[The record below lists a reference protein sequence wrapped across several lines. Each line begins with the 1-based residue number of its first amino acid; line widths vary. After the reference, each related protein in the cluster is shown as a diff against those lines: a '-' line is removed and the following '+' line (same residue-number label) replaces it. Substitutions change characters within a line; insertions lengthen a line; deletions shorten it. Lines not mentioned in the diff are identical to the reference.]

1 MKFLLFFLLSFVAL
15 AQKDT
20 TITNKKVV
28 IVDSVYY
35 VQTTTI
41 SVSHQLLNAVLLQ
54 KVETIEREKVRKIE
68 ENEKNEAERKE
79 IVRLVKDALKKGYKP
94 KSDNSSDD
102 AINSRIINK
111 IKKEKL

>member
-1 MKFLLFFLLSFVAL
+1 MKFLLFFLMSFVAL

-20 TITNKKVV
+20 TITTKKVV

-35 VQTTTI
+35 VQITTT

-54 KVETIEREKVRKIE
+54 KVETIEQEKVRRLQ
-68 ENEKNEAERKE
+68 ENSNNQAERKE
-79 IVRLVKDALKKGYKP
+79 LVRLVQDALKKGYKP
-94 KSDNSSDD
+94 RSNNSYDD

>member
-1 MKFLLFFLLSFVAL
+1 MSFVAL

-20 TITNKKVV
+20 TITTKKVV

-35 VQTTTI
+35 VQITTT

-54 KVETIEREKVRKIE
+54 KVETIEQEKVRRLQV
-68 ENEKNEAERKE
+68 NSNNEAERKE
-79 IVRLVKDALKKGYKP
+79 LVRLVQDALKKGYKP
-94 KSDNSSDD
+94 RSNNSYDD

>member
-1 MKFLLFFLLSFVAL
+1 MKFLLFFLMSFVAL
-15 AQKDT
+15 AQKET
-20 TITNKKVV
+20 TITTKKVV

-35 VQTTTI
+35 VQITTT

-54 KVETIEREKVRKIE
+54 KVETIEQEKVRRLQ
-68 ENEKNEAERKE
+68 ENSNNEAERKE
-79 IVRLVKDALKKGYKP
+79 LVRLVQDALKKGYKP
-94 KSDNSSDD
+94 RSNNSYDD

>member
-1 MKFLLFFLLSFVAL
+1 MSFVAL
-15 AQKDT
+15 AQKET
-20 TITNKKVV
+20 TITTKKVV

-35 VQTTTI
+35 VQITTT

-54 KVETIEREKVRKIE
+54 KVETIEQEKVRRLQ
-68 ENEKNEAERKE
+68 ENSNNEAERKE
-79 IVRLVKDALKKGYKP
+79 LVRLVQDALKKGYKP
-94 KSDNSSDD
+94 RSNNSYDD

>member
-1 MKFLLFFLLSFVAL
+1 MKILILILFSFIAF

-20 TITNKKVV
+20 TITTKKVV

-35 VQTTTI
+35 VQTTTTSI
-41 SVSHQLLNAVLLQ
+41 SHQQLNATLLQ
-54 KVETIEREKVRKIE
+54 KVEKIE
-68 ENEKNEAERKE
+68 QEKIRKLEENSRNEAERKE
-79 IVRLVKDALKKGYKP
+79 IVKLVQEALKRGYKP
-94 KSDNSSDD
+94 RSDNSSED

>member
-1 MKFLLFFLLSFVAL
+1 MKILILILFSFIAF

-20 TITNKKVV
+20 TITTKKVV

-35 VQTTTI
+35 VQTTTTSI
-41 SVSHQLLNAVLLQ
+41 SHQKLNATLLQ
-54 KVETIEREKVRKIE
+54 KVEKIEREKIRKLE
-68 ENEKNEAERKE
+68 ENIKDEAERKE
-79 IVRLVKDALKKGYKP
+79 LVRLVQDALKKGFIP
-94 KSDNSSDD
+94 RSDNSYED